1 MRARLVLA
9 AVAVMVL
16 TAPAAARGASAAGPS
31 RARVG
36 GFYIG
41 AGLMEAWGDG
51 GFTISGVDAEL
62 GRFTSVLEFP
72 MDGTYFVLEA
82 GIDEIGAGFG
92 AHLRYGSSATLD
104 GTTID
109 TDFAWEITSSEFIKS
124 FSSTEGE
131 NVFLTLD
138 VSYRLSERAGTRL
151 DVFAGYHMQDASF
164 QVSDV
169 NTVILNGAPADFF
182 NGGLAATYDLEFR
195 GLRAGVRVEMALGAS
210 SFISGYAAV
219 LPYVKAE
226 GFGQWILRHKGL
238 DHDAVGWG
246 LDLAVR
252 YEHAISS
259 SVRLWGGVGY
269 THLEGND
276 GTDRQFL
283 FGGEPIGTGWLD
295 TIESEYGFVMIGG
308 EFRF

>member
-1 MRARLVLA
+1 MLA
-9 AVAVMVL
+9 AVAAVVL
-16 TAPAAARGASAAGPS
+16 VVLAACARSGAAELS

-36 GFYIG
+36 GFYVG

-51 GFTISGVDAEL
+51 GFTISGIDTDL
-62 GRFTSVLEFP
+62 GPFTSVLEFP

-82 GIDEIGAGFG
+82 GVDEIGAGFG
-92 AHLRYGSSATLD
+92 AHLRYGSSASLD
-104 GTTID
+104 GTTVD
-109 TDFAWEITSSEFIKS
+109 TDFAWQISSDEYIKS

-151 DVFAGYHMQDASF
+151 DVFAGYYMQDASF

-169 NTVILNGAPADFF
+169 NTVIQNGVPVDFF
-182 NGGLAATYDLEFR
+182 AGGLAATYDLEFR
-195 GLRAGVRVEMALGAS
+195 GVRAGVRGEMALGGS
-210 SFISGYAAV
+210 SFISATAAV
-219 LPYVKAE
+219 LPYVKAD

-252 YEHAISS
+252 YEYAISS

-276 GTDRQFL
+276 GTDRQFV
-283 FGGEPIGTGWLD
+283 FGGRPIGTGRLD
-295 TIESEYGFVMIGG
+295 TIESEHGFIMIGG
-308 EFRF
+308 ELRF